1 MLRLQNNTPSI
12 YCQKS
17 RDFQLFCRLYD
28 AVNNGVKFDID
39 SIINI
44 NDATLIS
51 DRVINLLCT
60 KIGFFPKHNYSTSLL
75 RGIIQVFPYMIKYKG
90 SLRGIEYAIRTILK
104 FEDIKGSYQIII
116 SPNTKGQI
124 DIYTSIELENK
135 LALDDLLSYVLPIGY
150 IYTLKKYTAT
160 DVKSNLEVSS
170 YLNNLITAPTINISQ
185 IRGSDRILSASGDFN
200 FNKNGVQSKI
210 QDKAVSLIGW
220 NVIGSTNYK
229 VTQDKS
235 KDKNNTVRND
245 IFKSSKFD
253 YIIEDNK
260 NNG

>member
-44 NDATLIS
+44 NDPTLIS
-51 DRVINLLCT
+51 DRIINLLCT
-60 KIGFFPKHNYSTSLL
+60 KVGFFPKHNYNTSLL
-75 RGIIQVFPYMIKYKG
+75 RGIIQVFPYMIEYKG
-90 SLRGIEYAIRTILK
+90 SIRGIEYAIRTILK

-116 SPNTKGQI
+116 PPDIEGQI

-135 LALDDLLSYVLPIGY
+135 LALNDLLSYVLPVGY

-160 DVKSNLEVSS
+160 DAKSNLEINS

-185 IRGSDRILSASGDFN
+185 IRGSDRVLSSSGAFN
-200 FNKNGVQSKI
+200 FNKNGSESKV
-210 QDKAVSLIGW
+210 QDKSVSLIGW
-220 NVIGSTNYK
+220 NVVGSINYK
-229 VTQDKS
+229 VTQYKS
-235 KDKNNTVRND
+235 EDKNSTVRND
-245 IFKSSKFD
+245 IFKSSEFN